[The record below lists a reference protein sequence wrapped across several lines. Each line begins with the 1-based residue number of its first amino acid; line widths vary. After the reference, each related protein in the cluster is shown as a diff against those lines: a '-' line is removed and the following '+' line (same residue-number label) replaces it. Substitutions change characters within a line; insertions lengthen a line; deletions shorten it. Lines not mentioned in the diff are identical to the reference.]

1 MTTGKTDQPDR
12 ERLDRE
18 QHGQRDKGGDDGPDG
33 IGLPEAMRL
42 AAGQLAELLRREPA
56 SVSAVKA
63 LDAGWLAQVEVVEVD
78 RVPETTSVM
87 ASYRVELD
95 ARGDLRGYERTHRY
109 AKGRID
115 RAR

>member
-1 MTTGKTDQPDR
+1 MATSKSNQQGDEQRETRRSNGDGRSDDR
-12 ERLDRE
+12 
-18 QHGQRDKGGDDGPDG
+18 

-63 LDAGWLAQVEVVEVD
+63 TDDGWLAQVEVIEVD

-95 ARGDLRGYERTHRY
+95 AHGNLRGYERTRRY
-109 AKGRID
+109 AQGQID
-115 RAR
+115 QAR